1 MTEEVSNKPNQYLMS
16 IRKET
21 CKVSFCEQFDEKSQ
35 IWDYT
40 KHRHNCIEF
49 IYFLEGKAAIST
61 ADQDMALS
69 LFELV
74 VYPANVQHQEFLDTR
89 YRQSIICLHLE
100 CETEI
105 SLNRFFKLKDEDGK
119 LRWIFKRIC
128 EAYHTPNAY
137 SEIILKDLVN
147 LLIDTMAMLS
157 GKLHS
162 DRNSLPEKCLQYI
175 QEHYSEEVSMEGL
188 AEKLFVSTSY
198 LNRIFKKQYKI
209 TPIKYLNLYR
219 IEIAREML
227 VQTDYK
233 MTTIAGA
240 AGLEDARNF
249 SKVFKKTTAMTPG
262 EYRKLHQKN

>member
-1 MTEEVSNKPNQYLMS
+1 MT
-16 IRKET
+16 
-21 CKVSFCEQFDEKSQ
+21 FCEQFDEKSQ

-49 IYFLEGKAAIST
+49 IYFLEGKAAISA

-74 VYPANVQHQEFLDTR
+74 VYPTAVQHQEFLDTR
-89 YRQSIICLHLE
+89 YHQSIICLHLE
-100 CETEI
+100 CETGNT
-105 SLNRFFKLKDEDGK
+105 LDRFFKLKDEDGK

-128 EAYHTPNAY
+128 EAYHDSNPY

-147 LLIDTMAMLS
+147 LLIDALAMIS

-162 DRNSLPEKCLQYI
+162 EKSSLPEKCLQYM
-175 QEHYSEEVSMEGL
+175 QEHYADEVSMESL
-188 AEKLFVSTSY
+188 ADKLFVSTSY
-198 LNRIFKKQYKI
+198 LNRIFKRQYKI

-233 MTTIAGA
+233 MSTIAAA
-240 AGLEDARNF
+240 AGFEDARNF

-262 EYRKLHQKN
+262 EYRKEHQKS